1 MKIVFLLSF
10 LLALNDISFYSKD
23 TEVVIDIIELDNE
36 IALREAIQ
44 KQNEEGGIIYI
55 NTKIINIYLDKPIE
69 LKGNSGSIIGKK
81 QPNGGYPIINFQNTR
96 DKGSF
101 ISLNVLGN
109 SKFLKYLIIENSGSH
124 GLIVSGQKNNFDHII
139 TRYNQYSGIYITR
152 TADSNI
158 FNFCYSYRNCDLKG
172 NGLNGNGFYSY
183 GASNNIFNNC
193 FSWDNSNNGFSSSS
207 NENFSSSLTFK
218 HSACWNNG
226 NSDIFSGK
234 YDFDNAKPLDK
245 NMLTIQNIINSDEN
259 FEINYKYK
267 KFNIDNAIIDGKS
280 AAEWLDKTKSRTKG
294 NGFQFGFP
302 TTPIS
307 SNIKRIADKCV
318 AFENKSKGF
327 DNNFSKRY
335 IGYFSNCVSFKNEIN
350 YHLPYVFKKWL
361 NNWSWGA
368 KKTEKIDIEET
379 LKHPENIISS
389 EKSFNSIKNIIIKT
403 VYDNAFP
410 DNINFDASIMSLK
423 E

>member
-1 MKIVFLLSF
+1 MKILFLLSF
-10 LLALNDISFYSKD
+10 LLVLNNIFFHCTI
-23 TEVVIDIIELDNE
+23 TEAVIDIIESDNE
-36 IALREAIQ
+36 NALREAIQ

-55 NTKIINIYLDKPIE
+55 NTKIINIYLDKPLE
-69 LKGNSGSIIGKK
+69 LKGISGNIIGKK
-81 QPNGGYPIINFQNTR
+81 QPNGGYPIINFQKVR
-96 DKGSF
+96 DNGSF
-101 ISLNVLGN
+101 ISLNVLGS
-109 SKFLKYLIIENSGSH
+109 SKSLKYLIIENSGSH
-124 GLIVSGQKNNFDHII
+124 GLVVSGLNNNFDHII

-152 TADSNI
+152 TADSNT
-158 FNFCYSYRNCDLKG
+158 FNYCYSYRNCDLKG
-172 NGLNGNGFYSY
+172 NGLNGNGFYLY
-183 GASNNIFNNC
+183 GASNNVFNNC

-207 NENFSSSLTFK
+207 NEKFSSSLTFK

-234 YDFDNAKPLDK
+234 YDYDNAKPLDK

-259 FEINYKYK
+259 FEKNYNIK

-280 AAEWLDKTKSRTKG
+280 VDEWIEKTKSRIKG

-302 TTPIS
+302 TTPSS

-335 IGYFSNCVSFKNEIN
+335 IGYFTNCVSFKNEIN
-350 YHLPYVFKKWL
+350 YQLPYTFEKWS

-368 KKTEKIDIEET
+368 IQTEKLDIDET
-379 LKHPENIISS
+379 IKQPGNIISS
-389 EKSFNSIKNIIIKT
+389 EKSFISVKNIIIKK
-403 VYDNAFP
+403 VYENSFP